1 MGNALKEQ
9 IQYMDKDTKIRTLN
23 KLTPDMGW
31 NIQRIK
37 KLTEVFGLDSIFV
50 NKTNLIKIQFAFI
63 SHKRETTDLA
73 LLDTRATE
81 NFINKKTV
89 KQLCLGQ
96 KELPYKWPIYNVDR
110 TFNRNGAIT
119 HYCNLMVS
127 KGNLRWQTW
136 FYITDLGRDHV
147 IFGYPWFR
155 EFKPDIDWENAILRG
170 PKVKVETIR
179 KVTWDKVQGY
189 LKKKQMQQQD
199 NNLIMDIHEAI
210 IEELEDQNNI

>member
-96 KELPYKWPIYNVDR
+96 KELPYK
-110 TFNRNGAIT
+110 
-119 HYCNLMVS
+119 
-127 KGNLRWQTW
+127 
-136 FYITDLGRDHV
+136 
-147 IFGYPWFR
+147 
-155 EFKPDIDWENAILRG
+155 
-170 PKVKVETIR
+170 
-179 KVTWDKVQGY
+179 
-189 LKKKQMQQQD
+189 
-199 NNLIMDIHEAI
+199 
-210 IEELEDQNNI
+210 